1 MVESVL
7 VMLSPA
13 FCDFGW
19 WLVISLA
26 AALSENLY
34 RWEQPGALAGGGREE
49 PCPIVCICHY
59 QNSLRRARRYLFV
72 VKSRAKMK
80 SKMWCLA
87 APWHLDQS
95 DPGDASQTR
104 RPACHLCT

>member
-26 AALSENLY
+26 AALNENLY
-34 RWEQPGALAGGGREE
+34 RWEQPGALAGGGEGGAV
-49 PCPIVCICHY
+49 PNCLHL
-59 QNSLRRARRYLFV
+59 SL
-72 VKSRAKMK
+72 
-80 SKMWCLA
+80 
-87 APWHLDQS
+87 PE
-95 DPGDASQTR
+95 
-104 RPACHLCT
+104 

>member
-1 MVESVL
+1 MVEGVL

-34 RWEQPGALAGGGREE
+34 RWEQPGALAGGGGR
-49 PCPIVCICHY
+49 
-59 QNSLRRARRYLFV
+59 
-72 VKSRAKMK
+72 SRAQ
-80 SKMWCLA
+80 LFA
-87 APWHLDQS
+87 FVT
-95 DPGDASQTR
+95 TR
-104 RPACHLCT
+104 IAYDVHVDISSWSNHVPK